1 MTGRHD
7 EEQRTAGPETVS
19 VAVDAQGNVTAWS
32 PGAQRLLGHAPA
44 DVVGRPLA
52 GLIDA
57 EDREAAMAG
66 FPAAGQATEWTQ
78 SVTLVHRDGRR
89 LDMCLRGVPLL
100 DGEGRPQWF
109 LTLRRPAQ
117 PTTSDD
123 VAELLEWVFNQS
135 PIAMTLHDGE
145 RRMIRANSEMTRIL
159 GRSEEQMRGLRA
171 PDIASASRT
180 AERLDRALDL
190 ALRTG
195 EPSMEEILDRV
206 PPETQVRAWTTVI
219 SPLKD
224 PAGQVRAASTA
235 LFDVT
240 EQYRARRRLT
250 VLNEAS
256 TRIGGSLDV
265 HRTALE
271 TVQLVVPM
279 LADFATVDLL
289 EQELEPPGAIPPP
302 DGTVTLIRM
311 AQESVLEGYPESVVA
326 SGEAHEYPA
335 ISPLARCLV
344 TGRATRHYTGDP
356 EIQAWLHASRKREAS
371 VRRYG
376 IHSLMSVP
384 LRARGTTLGLLLFM
398 RHEQPLPFDDDD
410 LFLAEEV
417 AARAAVCIDN
427 ARRYTRER
435 STAVTLQR
443 SLLPGHLPP
452 QAAVEVA
459 SRYLP
464 AGPQI
469 GVGGDWFDVIPLS
482 GTRVALVVGDVVG
495 HGIHASATMGLLRT
509 AVRTLADVDLPPD
522 ELLTHLDDVVSRLN
536 AEQEPN
542 GARGDIGA
550 SCLYAVYDPV
560 SRRCTLARAGH
571 PEPALVTPDG
581 TARYIRMPAG
591 PPLGLGGMP
600 FESTEV
606 ELPEGSLLALYTDG
620 LIESRDADLGV
631 RLNELL
637 RALAEPAP
645 SLEATC
651 ESALKAL
658 LSDRPADDVALLTVR
673 TRALTAD
680 QVATWTL
687 PSEPAVVSEARSLV
701 AGQLATWGVGE
712 AAAYVTEL
720 VVSELVTNAIRYGAS
735 PIQLRLIHDRT
746 LICEVSDANSA
757 APHLRRARVFD
768 EGGRGLLLV
777 AQLTQAWGTRQTSA
791 GKTIWAEQSLVDY

>member
-1 MTGRHD
+1 MTGRNNVG
-7 EEQRTAGPETVS
+7 ERTAGPEPVS
-19 VAVDAQGNVTAWS
+19 VAVDELGNVTAWS
-32 PGAQRLLGHAPA
+32 AGAERLLGHAPA

-57 EDREAAMAG
+57 EEREAAMAG
-66 FPAAGQATEWTQ
+66 FPAAGQVTEWSE

-89 LDMCLRGVPLL
+89 LGVCLRGVPLL
-100 DGEGRPQWF
+100 DGEGRTQWF
-109 LTLRRPAQ
+109 LTLRQ
-117 PTTSDD
+117 PTQEATPED
-123 VAELLEWVFNQS
+123 VRELLEWVFYQS

-145 RRMIRANSEMTRIL
+145 RRMIRANTEMTRIL
-159 GRSEEQMRGLRA
+159 GRSEEQMRG
-171 PDIASASRT
+171 RT
-180 AERLDRALDL
+180 ASEIAPAARSAGRLDRAIDL
-190 ALRTG
+190 AFRTG

-224 PAGQVRAASTA
+224 SAGQVRAVCTA
-235 LFDVT
+235 LLDVT
-240 EQYRARRRLT
+240 EQYRARRRLM

-256 TRIGGSLDV
+256 TRIGGMLDV
-265 HRTALE
+265 HRTAEE

-289 EQELEPPGAIPPP
+289 EQELEPPGTEPPP
-302 DGTVTLIRM
+302 DGGVTLIRM
-311 AQESVLEGYPESVVA
+311 AQESVLEGHPESVVA

-344 TGRATRHYTGDP
+344 TGRATRHYVGDP
-356 EIQAWLHASRKREAS
+356 EMRAWLHASPRREAS
-371 VRRYG
+371 VRQYG
-376 IHSLMSVP
+376 VHSVMSVP

-550 SCLYAVYDPV
+550 TCLYAVYDPV

-600 FESTEV
+600 FEATEI

-620 LIESRDADLGV
+620 LIESREADLGV
-631 RLNELL
+631 RLSELL
-637 RALAEPAP
+637 HALAEPAP

-651 ESALKAL
+651 DTALKAL
-658 LSDRPADDVALLTVR
+658 LSDRPSDDVALLTVR

-701 AGQLATWGVGE
+701 ASQLARWGVGE
-712 AAAYVTEL
+712 ASAYVTEL
-720 VVSELVTNAIRYGAS
+720 VVSELVTNAIRYGSS
-735 PIQLRLIHDRT
+735 PIQLRLIHDQT

-777 AQLTQAWGTRQTSA
+777 AQLTQAWGTRQTSV
-791 GKTIWAEQSLVDY
+791 GKTIWAEQSLADF

>member
-1 MTGRHD
+1 M
-7 EEQRTAGPETVS
+7 S

-32 PGAQRLLGHAPA
+32 AGAQRLLGHAPA

-57 EDREAAMAG
+57 EGREAAMAG
-66 FPAAGQATEWTQ
+66 FPAAGQAGEWTDA
-78 SVTLVHRDGRR
+78 VTLVHRNGRR
-89 LDMCLRGVPLL
+89 LDVCLRGVQLL

-109 LTLRRPAQ
+109 LSLRQPAQ
-117 PTTSDD
+117 PATCDD

-171 PDIASASRT
+171 PDIAPATRT
-180 AERLDRALDL
+180 ATRLDRAIEL

-224 PAGQVRAASTA
+224 PTGKVRAACTA

-256 TRIGGSLDV
+256 TRIGGVLDV
-265 HRTALE
+265 HRTAEE

-289 EQELEPPGAIPPP
+289 EHELEPPGAVPPP
-302 DGTVTLIRM
+302 DGSVTLIRM

-326 SGEAHEYPA
+326 SGEADEYPA

-344 TGRATRHYTGDP
+344 TGRATRHYVGDP
-356 EIQAWLHASRKREAS
+356 EIHAWLHASPQREAS

-376 IHSLMSVP
+376 IHSMMSVP

-536 AEQEPN
+536 AEQEP
-542 GARGDIGA
+542 GGTRGDIGA
-550 SCLYAVYDPV
+550 SCLYAVYDPI

-591 PPLGLGGMP
+591 PPLGLGGIP
-600 FESTEV
+600 FESTEI
-606 ELPEGSLLALYTDG
+606 ELAEGSLLALYTDG
-620 LIESRDADLGV
+620 LIESRDGDLGA

-637 RALAEPAP
+637 HALAEPAP

-658 LSDRPADDVALLTVR
+658 LSDRPSDDVALLTVR

-701 AGQLATWGVGE
+701 ASQLATWGLGE

-720 VVSELVTNAIRYGAS
+720 VVSELVTNAIRYGSS

-791 GKTIWAEQSLVDY
+791 GKTIWAEQSLTDY